1 MFSHT
6 PIATTTRR
14 RTRLVIGASVCLGIA
29 IATVS
34 IAPASPAYADTVAY
48 LVNVTVRPGYNFP
61 NADAAISYGN
71 EICDKTASTAA
82 NTPTMTILVIFS
94 LLLFMLFTPIH
105 FGIRHTKQF
114 IRLSGLQSPCGSAPH
129 LRRTRAPLRYRDGRA
144 GALRR

>member
-71 EICDKTASTAA
+71 EICDKVEAA
-82 NTPTMTILVIFS
+82 RGYADLKSDVIADFSNADDYQAAYLINQAVGELCPTEIW
-94 LLLFMLFTPIH
+94 
-105 FGIRHTKQF
+105 Q
-114 IRLSGLQSPCGSAPH
+114 
-129 LRRTRAPLRYRDGRA
+129 LRQLAATHYGRT
-144 GALRR
+144 